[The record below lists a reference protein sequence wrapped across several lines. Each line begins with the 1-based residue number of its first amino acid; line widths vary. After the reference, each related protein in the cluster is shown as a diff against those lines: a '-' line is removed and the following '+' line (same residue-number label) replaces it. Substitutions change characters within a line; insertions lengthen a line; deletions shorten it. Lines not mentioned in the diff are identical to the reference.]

1 VAANFLWRGRI
12 SEAAAVLTD
21 GLQALSHAADRERAS
36 LHAYLSLCDWSLSD
50 LDGALQ
56 RVDQAV
62 NTAQQLAD
70 MSVLSRAL
78 WSKSYLHRMS
88 DEPIAA
94 VEAGRRALGLLGP
107 GAVWDRAE
115 LFGAIAIALFD
126 GGRFS
131 EIDALLPELEATAN
145 RAGHHGVLWL
155 HERIVHSREAM
166 NTGDLRTL
174 LAQSEQALRGSAQ
187 WTLPNR
193 NYTAVLRLYLG
204 QVDEALDEFRAVV
217 SEQPDNFWF
226 KGMPEANLFCGSA
239 LAGRVDQART
249 LLPAMA
255 QWLPTIERR
264 HHLGAWFALQASVT
278 GLALLGDRE
287 RCGALY
293 PVTLAKVATGTVV
306 SGNPVGPANPQLV
319 AAIAADAAG
328 LTEKARGHFEAAAC
342 QARDL
347 PNRILQPAVQY
358 WYGRTLSAH
367 VDPVEQA
374 RGRAM
379 IESAAADFHTL
390 GMVLHSRLAN
400 DFLARRAHN

>member
-1 VAANFLWRGRI
+1 
-12 SEAAAVLTD
+12 
-21 GLQALSHAADRERAS
+21 
-36 LHAYLSLCDWSLSD
+36 
-50 LDGALQ
+50 
-56 RVDQAV
+56 
-62 NTAQQLAD
+62 
-70 MSVLSRAL
+70 
-78 WSKSYLHRMS
+78 
-88 DEPIAA
+88 
-94 VEAGRRALGLLGP
+94 
-107 GAVWDRAE
+107 
-115 LFGAIAIALFD
+115 
-126 GGRFS
+126 
-131 EIDALLPELEATAN
+131 
-145 RAGHHGVLWL
+145 
-155 HERIVHSREAM
+155 
-166 NTGDLRTL
+166 
-174 LAQSEQALRGSAQ
+174 
-187 WTLPNR
+187 
-193 NYTAVLRLYLG
+193 
-204 QVDEALDEFRAVV
+204 
-217 SEQPDNFWF
+217 
-226 KGMPEANLFCGSA
+226 
-239 LAGRVDQART
+239 
-249 LLPAMA
+249 MA

-328 LTEKARGHFEAAAC
+328 LLEKARGHFEAAAC